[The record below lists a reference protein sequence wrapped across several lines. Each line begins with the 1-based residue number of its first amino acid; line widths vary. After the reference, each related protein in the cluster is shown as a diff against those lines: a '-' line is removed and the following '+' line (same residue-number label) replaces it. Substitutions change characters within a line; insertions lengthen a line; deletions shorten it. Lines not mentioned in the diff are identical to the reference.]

1 MFKYILVLYI
11 LKNGVRT
18 TLDKV
23 TNDGVQEKKREE
35 KGKGQRSLENKKKRR
50 VKNEFHVVKNK
61 EQVMERGNKSKVI
74 NDNNNEEGR
83 SYNMSDRNYAIYFH
97 ERDDDEREQGQGES
111 CI

>member
-1 MFKYILVLYI
+1 M
-11 LKNGVRT
+11 
-18 TLDKV
+18 
-23 TNDGVQEKKREE
+23 
-35 KGKGQRSLENKKKRR
+35 
-50 VKNEFHVVKNK
+50 VKNK